1 MSDMREQVG
10 EVVRAERLRRG
21 WSMREAAQA
30 GGCSH
35 TYWDAIERNEARKPV
50 LVRSVVATAFGWA
63 DDWVENPPPPPEVIQ
78 RDDVVL
84 TEFRQ
89 WGETMLATM
98 EAMHGQIV
106 ELQQAVARL
115 AAEGQ
120 SAPPGRRRQS

>member
-1 MSDMREQVG
+1 MRTAV
-10 EVVRAERLRRG
+10 
-21 WSMREAAQA
+21 
-30 GGCSH
+30 
-35 TYWDAIERNEARKPV
+35 AR
-50 LVRSVVATAFGWA
+50 AFGWA

>member
-1 MSDMREQVG
+1 MSTTPG
-10 EVVRAERLRRG
+10 EIVRAERLRRG
-21 WSMREAAQA
+21 WSLREAGDA
-30 GGCSH
+30 GGTSH
-35 TYWDAIERNEARKPV
+35 SQWDRIERNEAR
-50 LVRSVVATAFGWA
+50 REYDMRTAVARAFGWA

-84 TEFRQ
+84 AEFRQ